1 MCTIF
6 LALRKETIDMK
17 ANKKTKHAR
26 SKDEPNHPIQTRD
39 TENRKNV
46 SHINDKCIDLHNV
59 NSILWCLPFF
69 WGCIG
74 TAADVRPIEGISETN
89 SKFNRILSLVH
100 IFFCSGA
107 NHTLFAIYWIY
118 TIMFHCRS
126 FVGIFHFF
134 LHFFLSACLH
144 FSLNSMHFIL
154 NKCLT
159 FEIRFICSSRNAIHF
174 YSELSGVAGVFFPLN
189 SGDKS

>member
-59 NSILWCLPFF
+59 NSILWYLPFF

-100 IFFCSGA
+100 IFFSA
-107 NHTLFAIYWIY
+107 PEPTTLYSPSIESTPSCFTAGRLLAFFI
-118 TIMFHCRS
+118 FFPSFFFCRRAC
-126 FVGIFHFF
+126 IFH
-134 LHFFLSACLH
+134 S
-144 FSLNSMHFIL
+144 
-154 NKCLT
+154 
-159 FEIRFICSSRNAIHF
+159 IRCISF
-174 YSELSGVAGVFFPLN
+174 
-189 SGDKS
+189 